1 MQDHKLTTGED
12 FGSIKVW
19 MKMIIC
25 ALLTYD
31 LKQIQFD

>member
-1 MQDHKLTTGED
+1 MQDHKLTTGEY

-19 MKMIIC
+19 IKMIIC

-31 LKQIQFD
+31 LKQTQFD